1 MATGQ
6 IDLPVGGALQPD
18 GSTNNAAPGLQRV
31 KSSASAPSV
40 HFLQL
45 LFDASTDE
53 MVYWQTRMPPDYASA
68 PVMKVQYKMASGT
81 SGSVRFEGRVA
92 ATTPGDSTDLDAK
105 ALATTNSAGD
115 VVPSTAGYVKEVSIS
130 LTNADSLAPGDQVF
144 FSLRRDADGTT
155 GTDDASGDCEVVT
168 VAVEYTTL

>member
-6 IDLPVGGALQPD
+6 LDLPVAAAMMPD

-31 KSSASAPSV
+31 KSSASAPSP

-45 LFDASTDE
+45 VFDASTDE
-53 MVYWQTRMPPDYASA
+53 MCYWQTRMPPDYASA
-68 PVMKVQYKMASGT
+68 PVMKVQYKMASAT
-81 SGSVRFEGRVA
+81 SGAVRFEGRVA
-92 ATTPGDSTDLDAK
+92 AVTPGDATDLDAE

-115 VVPSTAGYVKEVSIS
+115 TVPSTAGYLKEASIS
-130 LTNADSLAPGDQVF
+130 LTNADSLTAGDFVI

-155 GTDDASGDCEVVT
+155 GTDDAAGDCEVLE
-168 VAVEYTTL
+168 VACEYTTL